1 MDTTNRWSRHL
12 PAFLLFLVVAIA
24 LAAAGWTPIGAV
36 NYEAGDFAAN
46 SLLIRDAKHLQL
58 LYGNYS
64 RVGFNHPGPA
74 ILYVL
79 AAGELLFHDVLHVVP
94 SAFSG
99 QLLAVCLYNAGWI
112 ALAFALLRRFLGA
125 AAPALLALAVALCV
139 TTFSDYQIFTGI
151 WFPHLYFF
159 PYFVVL
165 IALARLVYGH
175 TDMLRALAV
184 ASGFLING
192 HVSFVPMLG
201 IMLIVVLA
209 ANWRLT
215 RTEPALRMLSGG
227 FLRSHRRAIVTAC
240 AILFVFLLPVI
251 VVSIKDDPGSI
262 SQYLRFGRGNK
273 GNTLPEALGF
283 VAMYWGKGI
292 AMAWGML
299 LLLLMV
305 KGGAAAQHGQAND
318 APADARTL
326 RAFGIALLGAT
337 LSLLYYAKVG
347 IDQLEHTYIGLFYY
361 SVPALAAGVGV
372 LMLLGGRSR
381 TTVLSPRW
389 LALPVALIALGT
401 VLHRAHEPATYTNQ
415 YSRSGV
421 PAMYDQLR
429 ALPGKGRFVLDLER
443 SERSGGDVWADTLAL
458 QAYAARRGVD
468 VLCVNKEWH
477 ISNTRAGKCRPEELA
492 EPSRHFIVRGPEA
505 VEKAEPDVVGLS
517 LALYQVGGTPA
528 TGRFLAV
535 KEDKDLFSGMLDG
548 AWSGID
554 GEFAWSIGPIAHIR
568 LPADARRGDAITL
581 DLGAFVP
588 APEVRQRLEIL
599 INGKPSGRLEFSHAD
614 QRHQVRLAL
623 GDGAAAQDIELRI
636 AEPRSPQE
644 LGLGADTRKLGVAL
658 WGIRIKEKS

>member
-1 MDTTNRWSRHL
+1 MGDTNRWSRHL
-12 PAFLLFLVVAIA
+12 PTLFLFLAVAIA

-46 SLLIRDAKHLQL
+46 SLLIQDAKHLQL

-79 AAGELLFHDVLHVVP
+79 AAGELVFHDWLHMVP

-99 QLLAVCLYNAGWI
+99 QLLAVCLYNAAWI
-112 ALAFALLRRFLGA
+112 ALAFALLRRFLGG
-125 AAPALLALAVALCV
+125 AAPALVALAVAMFA

-175 TDMLRALAV
+175 ADMLRSLAV

-209 ANWRLT
+209 ANWILT
-215 RTEPALRMLSGG
+215 RGEPALRMLSSGY
-227 FLRSHRRAIVTAC
+227 LRAHRREILVAC
-240 AILFVFLLPVI
+240 AILFAFLLPVF
-251 VVSIKDDPGSI
+251 VVSVKDDPGSI
-262 SQYLRFGRGNK
+262 AQYLRFGRGNK
-273 GNTLPEALGF
+273 GNTLLEALTF
-283 VAMYWGKGI
+283 VAVYWGKGI

-305 KGGAAAQHGQAND
+305 KGVPATSSSSRAFAAA

-326 RAFGIALLGAT
+326 RAFGVALLGAT

-361 SVPALAAGVGV
+361 SVPALAAGFAT
-372 LMLLGGRSR
+372 LMLLGSARL
-381 TTVLSPRW
+381 LSPRW
-389 LALPVALIALGT
+389 LALPVAAIALGT
-401 VLHRAHEPATYTNQ
+401 VLVRAHQPATYTNQ

-421 PAMYDQLR
+421 PALYEQLR
-429 ALPGKGRFVLDLER
+429 SLPGKGRLVLDLER
-443 SERSGGDVWADTLAL
+443 NERSGGDVWADTLAL

-468 VLCVNKEWH
+468 LLCVNKEWH
-477 ISNTRAGKCRPEELA
+477 ISNTRAARCRPEELA
-492 EPSRHFIVRGPEA
+492 EPSRRFIVRGPEA
-505 VEKAEPDVVGLS
+505 TDKAEPDVVGL
-517 LALYQVGGTPA
+517 ALTFYQVGGTPA

-535 KEDKDLFSGMLDG
+535 KDDKDLFSGMLDG

-554 GEFAWSIGPIAHIR
+554 GEFAWSIGSVAHIH
-568 LPADARRGDAITL
+568 LPADTRRGDAVTL

-588 APEVRQRLEIL
+588 APEVRQQLQIL
-599 INGKPSGRLEFSHAD
+599 VNGKPAGRLEFSHAD

-636 AEPRSPQE
+636 AAPKSPLE
-644 LGLGADTRKLGVAL
+644 LGLGPDTRKLGVAL